1 MIKNNLTKTQNENNG
16 KFNYFNLLIEKNLI
30 KLPTDL
36 VEARIKPKFNKFN
49 STFEFLNNILNSV
62 ITKKLLFNFS
72 QNVRKWKYKKMKQSL
87 YYVLTYCKYEFV
99 ETMLEEIKEGLNNT
113 KLTIPKGYD
122 KYVINVNFNDYFAYS
137 LPKLLF
143 KNEFFNRE
151 EYLTPTQFK
160 KYVLT
165 EIEECLDKYTN
176 EYILECFEKAFNKS
190 DYYYHNNSTNPIT
203 VNYNVNYSNHKKE
216 SEFKYSNKLHNL
228 LCRSFMFKG
237 KFKIS
242 K

>member
-1 MIKNNLTKTQNENNG
+1 MTQNNLTKTQNETKTHNENIG
-16 KFNYFNLLIEKNLI
+16 KFWFNINF
-30 KLPTDL
+30 P
-36 VEARIKPKFNKFN
+36 
-49 STFEFLNNILNSV
+49 NNILNSV
-62 ITKKLLFNFS
+62 MTKKLLNNFS
-72 QNVRKWKYKKMKQSL
+72 QNVRKWKYNKMKQSL

-99 ETMLEEIKEGLNNT
+99 ETMLEEIKEALNNT

-122 KYVINVNFNDYFAYS
+122 KYMINVNFNDYFAYS
-137 LPKLLF
+137 LPRFLF

-151 EYLTPTQFK
+151 EYTTPTKFK
-160 KYVLT
+160 KFVLT

-176 EYILECFEKAFNKS
+176 EYILECFEKAFNKN
-190 DYYYHNNSTNPIT
+190 DYYYRNNSTNPIT

-216 SEFKYSNKLHNL
+216 SELKYSNKLHNL
-228 LCRSFMFKG
+228 LCRSFMIKG